1 MIWNNSDPPI
11 FLQKNKFFQFIYLIR
26 KLFLT
31 KTKSSHFSQFA
42 EDVSIKRF
50 FQKKYIG
57 TFVDV
62 GCFHPIKYN
71 NTWELYKR
79 GWSGVNID
87 IDPIKIKGFE
97 MIRPRDH
104 NIASAVGSKSGE
116 IDYYTKGYYSLTN
129 STNAEL
135 SIERGIY
142 TKKTTTCRKLDDILA
157 ASPLHNQQID
167 FLTIDAEGNDY
178 DILKSLNF
186 KIYKPIVIA
195 VETNENFLQDV
206 AETNEFKFL
215 KNHGYDLVAW
225 CGMTI
230 IFYNKEFSKDIGC
243 LR

>member
-1 MIWNNSDPPI
+1 MLWNNSEPPN
-11 FLQKNKFFQFIYLIR
+11 FLQKNKLFQLLFLFR
-26 KLFLT
+26 KLYLT
-31 KTKSSHFSQFA
+31 RNKSCHFSQFA

-50 FQKKYIG
+50 FPKHYVG

-62 GCFHPIKYN
+62 GCFHPKKYN
-71 NTWELYKR
+71 NTWQLYSR

-87 IDPIKIKGFE
+87 IDPIKIKGFD

-104 NIASAVGSKSGE
+104 NVTSAVGSKSGE
-116 IDYYTKGYYSLTN
+116 IEYYTKGFYSLTT
-129 STNAEL
+129 STNEEL
-135 SIERGIY
+135 SSKRGKY
-142 TKKTTTCRKLDDILA
+142 TKKTTTGRKLDDILE
-157 ASPLHNQQID
+157 ASPIFGQQID
-167 FLTIDAEGNDY
+167 FLTIDAEGNDF
-178 DILKSLNF
+178 DVLTSLNF
-186 KIYKPIVIA
+186 ETYKPIVVAI
-195 VETNENFLQDV
+195 ETNENFLQDV